1 MPRWLSDF
9 APGIKTNSK
18 EFSGEIQKKK
28 KKKKIHRGQFQ
39 SIFHEE
45 AKQKLQDIY
54 LDHFH

>member
-18 EFSGEIQKKK
+18 EFSGEIQKK